1 MSKKANLKNQEK
13 LKTYLSKNDP
23 KSNSK
28 TNNKLRNEPPADKHS
43 VLRGLR
49 RQAG

>member
-13 LKTYLSKNDP
+13 LKTYLSKNDTQP
-23 KSNSK
+23 NSK
-28 TNNKLRNEPPADKHS
+28 TNNKLLNEPPPNKHS
-43 VLRGLR
+43 ILRGLR

>member
-23 KSNSK
+23 QQYHKSDK
-28 TNNKLRNEPPADKHS
+28 QLRDKPPTDKHS
-43 VLRGLR
+43 NLRGLR
-49 RQAG
+49 RQAR